1 MSMDQIHCGMLRLER
16 LCQIL
21 HCAVY
26 PFYSVREWWVVIRLA
41 NEGWGVGG
49 GGGGGGGL
57 QAKFNPHKEGVKN
70 LRL

>member
-1 MSMDQIHCGMLRLER
+1 MSMDKIHCGMLRLER

-21 HCAVY
+21 HRAVY

-41 NEGWGVGG
+41 NGG
-49 GGGGGGGL
+49 GGEGV
-57 QAKFNPHKEGVKN
+57 QAKFYPHKQGVKY

>member
-16 LCQIL
+16 LCQNL
-21 HCAVY
+21 HRAVY

-41 NEGWGVGG
+41 NGGGGGVGG
-49 GGGGGGGL
+49 GV
-57 QAKFNPHKEGVKN
+57 QEKFYPHKQGVKN